1 MLIQFIGNGSEGRF
15 NVEANSLTL
24 ESLTNELR
32 TRELNFTIDNST
44 IVNYSYKNEAGR
56 NIGEFTDST
65 VISLPPTG
73 VVTIT
78 QQMRET
84 KARAY
89 SAEEVQD
96 IIVEAKEALVSQ
108 EYKALRS
115 ACRELSNVSPEVK
128 EIIGNYTHYT
138 VSSLVDAVERAVKF
152 LSPEVT
158 EVSAEDLQ
166 AIIAR
171 IAAIEAKV
179 DRIVNETSTGDFHIE
194 IAEGLNKI
202 LTDLAFVAN
211 HFGIMLPN
219 HTDLFEQK

>member
-56 NIGEFTDST
+56 NTGEFTDST

-96 IIVEAKEALVSQ
+96 IIAEAKEALVSQ

-179 DRIVNETSTGDFHIE
+179 NRIVNETSTGNFHIE
-194 IAEGLNKI
+194 ISEGLNKI

>member
-15 NVEANSLTL
+15 SVEANSLTL
-24 ESLTNELR
+24 ESLTSELR

-84 KARAY
+84 KARVY

-96 IIVEAKEALVSQ
+96 IIVEATEALISQ

-138 VSSLVDAVERAVKF
+138 VSSLVDAVERAVNF

-158 EVSAEDLQ
+158 EVSTEDLQ

-179 DRIVNETSTGDFHIE
+179 DLIANETSTGNFHIE

>member
-15 NVEANSLTL
+15 SVEANSLTL

-32 TRELNFTIDNST
+32 TRELNFTIDSST

-56 NIGEFTDST
+56 NTGEFTDAT

-115 ACRELSNVSPEVK
+115 SCRELSNVSPEVK

-138 VSSLVDAVERAVKF
+138 VSSLVDAVERAVNF

-158 EVSAEDLQ
+158 EVSTEDLQ

-179 DRIVNETSTGDFHIE
+179 DRIAEEVSTHNNNSELIGKVNKLREDI
-194 IAEGLNKI
+194 
-202 LTDLAFVAN
+202 DFVAG
-211 HFGIMLPN
+211 HFDIML
-219 HTDLFEQK
+219 FGK

>member
-1 MLIQFIGNGSEGRF
+1 MLIQFISNSSQGSFHIEGNEI
-15 NVEANSLTL
+15 TL
-24 ESLTNELR
+24 DVLAAELKS
-32 TRELNFTIDNST
+32 RELEFAINDSMI
-44 IVNYSYKNEAGR
+44 IHYSYKTPAGR
-56 NIGEFTDST
+56 NTGEFTPTT
-65 VISLPPTG
+65 VFSLSPET
-73 VVTIT
+73 VFTVT
-78 QQMRET
+78 QQPRDT

-89 SAEEVQD
+89 SPEEVQD
-96 IIVEAKEALVSQ
+96 IIGEAKEALVSQ

-115 ACRELSNVSPEVK
+115 ACRELSNASPEVK
-128 EIIGNYTHYT
+128 EIIGNYTHYN

-158 EVSAEDLQ
+158 EVSTEDLQ
-166 AIIAR
+166 AILAR

-179 DRIVNETSTGDFHIE
+179 DRIAENGNTSTEVVD
-194 IAEGLNKI
+194 GLNKI